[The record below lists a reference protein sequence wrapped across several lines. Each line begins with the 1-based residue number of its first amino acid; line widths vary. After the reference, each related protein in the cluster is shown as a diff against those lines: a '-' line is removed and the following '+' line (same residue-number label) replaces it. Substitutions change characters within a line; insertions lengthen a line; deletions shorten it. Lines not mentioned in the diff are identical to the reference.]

1 MRFLVSI
8 LLVNIIALLKRW
20 MHVKIL
26 VLTDFFPL
34 EGNLASG
41 IFITKRLEQYVRL
54 GIDYTAVPIS
64 FKDDWLIKFARRLLG
79 KERINPVKELNGVQ
93 YSRVDCRRKAT
104 WLVWRLI
111 RKINLITEEH
121 VIVKQAENFARC
133 VESRFD
139 LSSFDL
145 IHAHGMFTP
154 PAGLIAQILSEKYSK
169 RYVLTVHGSDVD
181 ILMEKRKKV
190 YLGVF
195 ESAQAV
201 IFVSNALLEKAR
213 SFGYSGKNA
222 AVIPNGYDPQ
232 IFRSLDKDQVRR
244 QLGIYTE
251 GYKYVGFVGNL
262 KEIKR
267 ADKLVE
273 IFDLIRKGYPKVK
286 FIVVGD
292 GHLKDRMEQEA
303 EDKGLEVLFTGRL
316 DQSEVAKYMNAMDV
330 MVLPSRNE
338 GFGAVVIEAQACGT
352 CVVGSSNG
360 GIPEVIG
367 FEEYVVEEG
376 PDFEERFA
384 KKVVEVLRSGY
395 DRQKIVQRAQKYT
408 WEYIVKMEKQV
419 YEAVLQEKKKEFN
432 V

>member
-1 MRFLVSI
+1 MKV
-8 LLVNIIALLKRW
+8 
-20 MHVKIL
+20 L
-26 VLTDFFPL
+26 VLTNLFPF

-41 IFITKRLEQYVRL
+41 IFITKRLEQCVKF
-54 GIDYTAVPIS
+54 GIDYTAVPVW
-64 FKDDWLIKFARRLLG
+64 FKDDWLIRFARRLLG
-79 KERINPVKELNGVQ
+79 KEQINPIKELNGVQ
-93 YSRVDCRRKAT
+93 YSRLDCERKAT

-111 RKINLITEEH
+111 RKINQIIEEH
-121 VIVKQAENFARC
+121 VIAKQAEGFVHC

-169 RYVLTVHGSDVD
+169 PYVLTVHGSDVN

-213 SFGYSGKNA
+213 SFGYSAKNA

-251 GYKYVGFVGNL
+251 GYKYVGFVGGL
-262 KEIKR
+262 IEIKR

-273 IFDLIRKGYPKVK
+273 IFELIRKRVSKVK

-292 GHLKDRMEQEA
+292 GHLRGKMEEQA
-303 EDKGLEVLFTGRL
+303 KQKGLDVLFTGML
-316 DQSEVAKYMNAMDV
+316 EQSEVAKYMNAMDV
-330 MVLPSRNE
+330 MILPSRNE

-360 GIPEVIG
+360 GIPEAIG

-376 PDFEERFA
+376 LDFEERFA
-384 KKVVEVLRSGY
+384 KKVVEVLQSGY

-408 WEYIVKMEKQV
+408 WEHIVKMEKQV
-419 YEAVLQEKKKEFN
+419 YEAVLQEKKKESN

>member
-1 MRFLVSI
+1 MKV
-8 LLVNIIALLKRW
+8 
-20 MHVKIL
+20 L
-26 VLTDFFPL
+26 VLTNLFPF

-41 IFITKRLEQYVRL
+41 IFITKRLEQCVKL
-54 GIDYTAVPIS
+54 GIDYTAVPVW
-64 FKDDWLIKFARRLLG
+64 FKDGWLDRLEGRLRR
-79 KERINPVKELNGVQ
+79 KEQVNPVKELNGVQ
-93 YSRVDCRRKAT
+93 YSRLDCERKAT

-121 VIVKQAENFARC
+121 VIARLAKDFVHC

-145 IHAHGMFTP
+145 IHAHGMFTL
-154 PAGLIAQILSEKYSK
+154 PAGLIAQIVSEKYSK
-169 RYVLTVHGSDVD
+169 PYVLTVHGSDVN

-213 SFGYSGKNA
+213 SFGYSAKNA
-222 AVIPNGYDPQ
+222 VVIPNGYDPQ

-251 GYKYVGFVGNL
+251 GYKYVGFVGGL
-262 KEIKR
+262 IEIKR

-273 IFDLIRKGYPKVK
+273 IFELIRKRVPKVK

-292 GHLKDRMEQEA
+292 GHLRGKMEEQA
-303 EDKGLEVLFTGRL
+303 KQKGLDILFTGML
-316 DQSEVAKYMNAMDV
+316 EQSEVAKYMNAMDV
-330 MVLPSRNE
+330 MILPSRTE

-360 GIPEVIG
+360 GIPEAIG

-384 KKVVEVLRSGY
+384 KKVVEVLRNGY

-419 YEAVLQEKKKEFN
+419 YEAVLQEEKKEFN